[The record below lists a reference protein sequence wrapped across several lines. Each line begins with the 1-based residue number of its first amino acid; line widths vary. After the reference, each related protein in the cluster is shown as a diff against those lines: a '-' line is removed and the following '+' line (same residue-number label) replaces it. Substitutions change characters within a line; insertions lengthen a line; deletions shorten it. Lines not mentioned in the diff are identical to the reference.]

1 MVIFSAGIMDE
12 ISGNLTGKLLLAMP
26 TMADPRFYRAAIFV
40 CTHDESGAMGLI
52 INQSPLNMAMGQL
65 LDQLNIRNAPASL
78 LRLPV
83 LAGGPVEPGQGFMLH
98 TSDFEQAE
106 TIKVNDKF
114 GVSGTIEA
122 LRATAEGRGP
132 KELIFTLG
140 YSGWS
145 AGQLEAEIQE
155 NAWMI
160 AEATH
165 ELLFN
170 TPIESKWDRAMARI
184 GVDPVML
191 STAAGSA

>member
-1 MVIFSAGIMDE
+1 MNE

-26 TMADPRFYRAAIFV
+26 TMTDPRFYKSVIFM

-52 INQSPLNMAMGQL
+52 INQSPLNMAMSQL
-65 LDQLNIRNAPASL
+65 LNQLNIRSSHSGFL
-78 LRLPV
+78 GLPV
-83 LAGGPVEPGQGFMLH
+83 LTGGPVEPAQGFMLH
-98 TSDFEQAE
+98 TSDFERPD
-106 TIKVNDKF
+106 TIKVNEKF
-114 GVSGTIEA
+114 GVSATLEA
-122 LRATAEGRGP
+122 LSAAAEGRGP
-132 KELIFTLG
+132 KEMIFALG

-155 NAWMI
+155 NAWMV
-160 AEATH
+160 ADANH

-191 STAAGSA
+191 STASGSA

>member
-1 MVIFSAGIMDE
+1 MDE
-12 ISGNLTGKLLLAMP
+12 ISGKLTGKLLLAMP
-26 TMADPRFYRAAIFV
+26 TMTDPRFYKSVIFM

-52 INQSPLNMAMGQL
+52 INQSPLNMAMSQL
-65 LDQLNIRNAPASL
+65 LNQLNIQHAPSAL
-78 LRLPV
+78 LSLPV
-83 LAGGPVEPGQGFMLH
+83 LTGGPVEPGQGFMLH
-98 TSDFEQAE
+98 TSDFEQPE
-106 TIKVNDKF
+106 TIKVNEKF

-122 LRATAEGRGP
+122 LRATAEGKGP

-145 AGQLEAEIQE
+145 AGQLEEEIQE

-184 GVDPVML
+184 GVNPVML
-191 STAAGSA
+191 STVAGSA